1 MVALKETFRS
11 VDNSL
16 KTVASMNNITKC
28 FGDNTVLN
36 NVEFAVRP
44 GEVHALLGGNG
55 AGKSTLMKI
64 LIGVHKPDSG
74 TIHVNGS
81 DITGGSIQDHMDAGI
96 AMIYQELSLMPN
108 LTVSGNIW
116 FGYEITKK
124 GWRID
129 NLALRKRTD
138 KLFEHY
144 GFSIPSNAKVENLSF
159 SQRQVVEIAKA
170 VSKGA
175 RVLIMDE
182 PTSSLTAREEDKLFS
197 IIDDLKGRSIGII
210 YITHRLSEI
219 FKISDRIT
227 ILRDGNAIGPLNTKE
242 TDLTEVTKTLVGQE
256 SRRMDT
262 QDIAITQNNRFS
274 NKSVVLE
281 VIELS
286 TKRKFNN
293 ISLNVKSGEIVGI
306 AGLVGSG
313 RSTLAKAIAGLLPD
327 TVGTVKIDGKDIS
340 LSSTKAPFQAG
351 LGFVPEDRHIE
362 GLVTMHSIG
371 DNIALPN
378 LGQTITKGRFGTVS
392 RKRIVKLY
400 KHWKKNLS
408 IDAKGVKQPSGELS
422 GGNQQKVVFSKW
434 MAGDLRI
441 LILDEPTA
449 GVDVSAKHDF
459 REAIREITK
468 DDVGVLL
475 FNSELEELL
484 AIADRIMI
492 MAEGQIE
499 SPEEIITSV
508 EELQRVMQ
516 AFSADLRGNYESN

>member
-1 MVALKETFRS
+1 MAETKEYLQP
-11 VDNSL
+11 VDNSNE
-16 KTVASMNNITKC
+16 TVASMNNITKC

-36 NVEFAVRP
+36 SVDFAVRP

-64 LIGVHKPDSG
+64 LMGVHKPDSG
-74 TIHVNGS
+74 TIQVNGS

-129 NLALRKRTD
+129 NLALRKKTD
-138 KLFEHY
+138 KLFKQY
-144 GFSIPSNAKVENLSF
+144 GFSIPSDAKVESLPF
-159 SQRQVVEIAKA
+159 SQRQVIEIAKA

-182 PTSSLTAREEDKLFS
+182 PTSSLTVREEDKLFS
-197 IIDDLKGRSIGII
+197 IIDDLKRQSIGIV

-219 FKISDRIT
+219 FKIADRIT

-242 TDLTEVTKTLVGQE
+242 TDLGEVTKTLVGPN
-256 SRRMDT
+256 SKR
-262 QDIAITQNNRFS
+262 INTQNITKTQNDRFS
-274 NKSVVLE
+274 NKPVVLE
-281 VIELS
+281 VKELS

-327 TVGTVKIDGKDIS
+327 TTGTVKIDSKDVS
-340 LSSTKAPFQAG
+340 LFSTKALFQAG

-362 GLVTMHSIG
+362 GLITMHSIG

-378 LGQTITKGRFGTVS
+378 LGQTITKGRFLTVS
-392 RKRIVKLY
+392 SKRIVKLY
-400 KHWKKNLS
+400 EHWKKNLS
-408 IDAKGVKQPSGELS
+408 INAKGVKQPSGELS

-434 MAGDLRI
+434 LASDLRI
-441 LILDEPTA
+441 IILDEPTS
-449 GVDVSAKHDF
+449 GVDVGAKHDF
-459 REAIREITK
+459 REAIRGLTK
-468 DDVGVLL
+468 NDVGVLL

-484 AIADRIMI
+484 AISDRIMI

-508 EELQRVMQ
+508 EDLQRVMQ
-516 AFSADLRGNYESN
+516 AFSAELRDNYESK